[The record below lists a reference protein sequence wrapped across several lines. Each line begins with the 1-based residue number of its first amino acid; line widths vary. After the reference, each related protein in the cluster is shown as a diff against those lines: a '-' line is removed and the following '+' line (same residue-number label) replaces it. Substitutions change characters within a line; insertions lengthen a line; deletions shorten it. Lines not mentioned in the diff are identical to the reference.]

1 MNRSGVLTI
10 FLVLLCTRGFSYPSE
25 KNVDYAGDTPEEDDD
40 EIAADSDINIPKEEN
55 IKPIR
60 LISKDS
66 TIEVFPDEQIILPCE
81 TVNGDDP
88 VVTWKRKIKS
98 ANEPD
103 VLFFGDS
110 SLINDESDKIR
121 ISRTHNNSLV
131 IKNALLEDTG
141 TYVCDLNVAANGNQP
156 NNVTYTVRVSKNE
169 QTLKISPGKSVVV
182 NEQEDI
188 KLSCSTVSKEDPVS
202 LIWSHGSHKLHPT
215 FRQNKVAEVHI
226 KHATR
231 HHAGFY
237 QCLADFGP
245 GKDPLH
251 NVIDVTVRY
260 APEVEVLH
268 EYVHS
273 GIGETANLTCVVHAF
288 PTANITWY
296 KKEGDVAKPVF
307 NSNHIDIKD
316 GKHIHNLTLRDIK
329 KHDFGKYLCKSN
341 NVLGSH
347 QKEVELTG
355 SPSRARFFER
365 YLKNDDK
372 TIVLKWEVESFSPIT
387 AYELRYR
394 KNQDNNWIVEKPKV
408 ISKYETN
415 KYIAEDSIHNL
426 EPDTYHFELRSQN
439 KFGWSE
445 YSITQSIEGPMPL
458 MSNDIESGLDLRK
471 AGIGSVAGASSSQPI
486 MFLVTLLL
494 VVSVFCKNL

>member
-10 FLVLLCTRGFSYPSE
+10 FLVLLFTRGFSYP
-25 KNVDYAGDTPEEDDD
+25 NVKTADYADDTPDDD
-40 EIAADSDINIPKEEN
+40 DDDDSETNNPKEEN
-55 IKPIR
+55 SKPIR

-88 VVTWKRKIKS
+88 VVTWNRKIKGD
-98 ANEPD
+98 ND
-103 VLFFGDS
+103 VLFFGDA
-110 SLINDESDKIR
+110 SLIQDESDKMR

-131 IKNALLEDTG
+131 IKNARIEDSG
-141 TYVCDLNVAANGNQP
+141 TYVCQLNVAAIENNP
-156 NNVTYTVRVSKNE
+156 NNVTYTVRVSNNQ
-169 QTLKISPGKSVVV
+169 QTLKISPGKSVTV
-182 NEQEDI
+182 NEREDI
-188 KLSCSTVSKEDPVS
+188 MLSCNIVSKEDPVS
-202 LIWSHGSHKLHPT
+202 LIWTHGSHKLHPT
-215 FRQNKVAEVHI
+215 LRQNKMAQVHI

-245 GKDPLH
+245 GRDPLH
-251 NVIDVTVRY
+251 NVIDVSVRY

-288 PTANITWY
+288 PVANISWY
-296 KKEGDVAKPVF
+296 KKEGDASKLIS

-316 GKHIHNLTLRDIK
+316 GKHIHNLTLKDIQ
-329 KHDFGKYLCKSN
+329 KHDFGKYLCRSS
-341 NVLGSH
+341 NVLGTH

-365 YLKNDDK
+365 YLKDDDK

-387 AYELRYR
+387 GYELRYR
-394 KNQDNNWIVEKPKV
+394 KNENSDWIVEKPNRV
-408 ISKYETN
+408 ISGNEVN
-415 KYIAEDSIHNL
+415 KYIAEHAIHNL

-445 YSITQSIEGPMPL
+445 YSIAESIEGRYNL
-458 MSNDIESGLDLRK
+458 QK
-471 AGIGSVAGASSSQPI
+471 AGIGPNGASSSQPI
-486 MFLVTLLL
+486 MFLLASLL
-494 VVSVFCKNL
+494 VVSVLCKNL